1 MKTKFFAV
9 SVVLIFNCFQPVFPQ
24 SQEAQQ
30 LLLNWEKLTQL
41 KKILDDM
48 YKGYEIVSKGY
59 NTIKNLSQG
68 NFNLH
73 QIFLDGLMQV
83 SPIVKK
89 YKRVADIIACQGTI
103 VKEYKNAFSRF
114 KKTGLFNNKEIN
126 YMGDVY
132 KNLFNKSL
140 QSLDELSMVITA
152 NRLRMSDDER
162 LAAIDSI
169 YDGIE
174 DKLSFL
180 RNFNRGTTVLAMQR
194 ERESIDTKV
203 SQQLYNVGQ

>member
-1 MKTKFFAV
+1 MKKIALLIA
-9 SVVLIFNCFQPVFPQ
+9 VVLISSQAFSQ

-89 YKRVADIIACQGTI
+89 YKKVADIITCQGMI
-103 VKEYKNAFSRF
+103 GK
-114 KKTGLFNNKEIN
+114 
-126 YMGDVY
+126 
-132 KNLFNKSL
+132 
-140 QSLDELSMVITA
+140 
-152 NRLRMSDDER
+152 
-162 LAAIDSI
+162 
-169 YDGIE
+169 
-174 DKLSFL
+174 
-180 RNFNRGTTVLAMQR
+180 
-194 ERESIDTKV
+194 
-203 SQQLYNVGQ
+203 

>member
-1 MKTKFFAV
+1 MV
-9 SVVLIFNCFQPVFPQ
+9 SRFQPVFSQ

-48 YKGYEIVSKGY
+48 YKGYSIVSKGY

-68 NFNLH
+68 SFNLH

-83 SPIVKK
+83 SPVVKK
-89 YKRVADIIACQGTI
+89 YKRVGDIIACQGMI
-103 VKEYKNAFSRF
+103 VKEYKSAFNRF
-114 KKTGLFNNKEIN
+114 KKCGLFNSKEID

-140 QSLDELSMVITA
+140 QSLDELMMVITA
-152 NRLRMSDDER
+152 NKLRMSDDER
-162 LAAIDSI
+162 LRAIDSI
-169 YDGIE
+169 YDAIE

-180 RNFNRGTTVLAMQR
+180 RNFNRGTTVLAIQR
-194 ERESIDTKV
+194 GRESIDTKL
-203 SQQLYNVGQ
+203 SQKLYDVGQ